1 MSRSIGLLVS
11 GHCEV
16 VAVPILIRRL
26 LHERL
31 RVYDVQ
37 PDSRPIR
44 KPEGQ
49 LLQQGSRVLEDT
61 IERLRRRHDGVL
73 VMVDLEDDC
82 PAEWS
87 PRLQA
92 RCQTAC
98 PDKPIAF
105 VAAWRELETWFVWSA
120 QSVLGVA
127 PPTHPERKRDAKTF
141 LRHNGCPHYNEV
153 ADAPGLAHR
162 LDLDHVRGRSDSF
175 RVFCD
180 RVESIARQ
188 LTR

>member
-1 MSRSIGLLVS
+1 MNRSIGLLVS

-73 VMVDLEDDC
+73 VMVDLEDDDYQRFIC
-82 PAEWS
+82 VE
-87 PRLQA
+87 
-92 RCQTAC
+92 TTN
-98 PDKPIAF
+98 
-105 VAAWRELETWFVWSA
+105 AADDVI
-120 QSVLGVA
+120 GVA
-127 PPTHPERKRDAKTF
+127 PGGEFR
-141 LRHNGCPHYNEV
+141 LV
-153 ADAPGLAHR
+153 ADY
-162 LDLDHVRGRSDSF
+162 
-175 RVFCD
+175 RVMH
-180 RVESIARQ
+180 S
-188 LTR
+188 